1 MKKFFS
7 IILIL
12 LLSCYCIAC
21 NKNNTRPQ
29 TSSASQSSFVS
40 SVSSESVSSIDLT
53 TSSSSLVSNVI
64 SENVS
69 TSDSKTSSSS
79 IQIEFSITIVNETG
93 GTITANKEIANVGDN
108 ITLDI
113 VFDNPGYYLIS
124 LKYNGQDITT
134 AKSFIMPNSN
144 VEITVVYGYNPH
156 WTEEAW

>member
-1 MKKFFS
+1 MKKIFS
-7 IILIL
+7 ILLIVF
-12 LLSCYCIAC
+12 LSCYCIAC

-29 TSSASQSSFVS
+29 TSVTSQSSVT
-40 SVSSESVSSIDLT
+40 SSISQN
-53 TSSSSLVSNVI
+53 SSSNG
-64 SENVS
+64 
-69 TSDSKTSSSS
+69 SDSSKSSLISS
-79 IQIEFSITIVNETG
+79 GVSISSTQNEFNITIVDQVG

-156 WTEEAW
+156 WTEEA